1 MMVKNL
7 LSRSLATR
15 IYVSACSR
23 SSTPFEER
31 DIKKLEIY
39 NEFADI
45 DGDTQEMLKYVQS
58 VKHDVC
64 LVSLDFS
71 GLSSRSHHVKDLL
84 EKNPSIKKIAME
96 TFAVSNEVF
105 IYDSDKLLSD
115 VKLLEQFD
123 CRPKP
128 VQRSK

>member
-1 MMVKNL
+1 MMVQNL
-7 LSRSLATR
+7 RSRSLATR

-31 DIKKLEIY
+31 DIKKLEIHD
-39 NEFADI
+39 ELTDI
-45 DGDTQEMLKYVQS
+45 DGDTQEMLKYLQS

-84 EKNPSIKKIAME
+84 DKNHSIKKITIE

-105 IYDSDKLLSD
+105 IYDSDTLLSD
-115 VKLLEQFD
+115 IKLLENFD